1 MKTLILDEK
10 PSPTVGQIVDAMHS
24 CGEFAPLGRE
34 DIFAVVERFIT
45 DYVGIPGSFVSSPMV
60 MKARSEAPSLSKKFT
75 PEDADKMAAD
85 FGLSR
90 ETIVRIVAV
99 FRMKAAP
106 QSSMR
111 TKFMKAYGKIRGK
124 HGGMKTTP
132 VSRM

>member
-1 MKTLILDEK
+1 MRCIAAESSLRR
-10 PSPTVGQIVDAMHS
+10 G
-24 CGEFAPLGRE
+24 E

-45 DYVGIPGSFVSSPMV
+45 EFVGMPGSLV
-60 MKARSEAPSLSKKFT
+60 SKKFT

-111 TKFMKAYGKIRGK
+111 TKFMKAYGRVRMK
-124 HGGMKTTP
+124 GGGSRSTP

>member
-1 MKTLILDEK
+1 MKTLVLADS

-45 DYVGIPGSFVSSPMV
+45 DYVGMPGS
-60 MKARSEAPSLSKKFT
+60 LTSKKFT

-99 FRMKAAP
+99 FRMRAAP

-111 TKFMKAYGKIRGK
+111 TKFMKAYGKVRGK

-132 VSRM
+132 VSRS